1 MFNLRLKQLREDA
14 GYSQYSFSAAFGTKQ
29 STVGGWES
37 GAREPRIAIL
47 IRLAKFFNVSL
58 DYLLDCKGM
67 SPMLNLKQLRLDR
80 HLTQTALANALD
92 VAQTTISAWERG
104 EKSPD
109 PDTLVRLANFY
120 DVSVDYLLG
129 RENKKEAPL
138 PVPMLGKDAQKL
150 LDMYGEM
157 SKESKDQVM
166 LYVTSLYYVDRANR
180 SAQYSG
186 ALAAYEGGTQ
196 QHTISKEAAEKVRRR
211 LEDME
216 KNT

>member
-1 MFNLRLKQLREDA
+1 MENLKKLRKIHEA
-14 GYSQYSFSAAFGTKQ
+14 TQQ
-29 STVGGWES
+29 TV
-37 GAREPRIAIL
+37 A
-47 IRLAKFFNVSL
+47 
-58 DYLLDCKGM
+58 DYLGIT
-67 SPMLNLKQLRLDR
+67 R
-80 HLTQTALANALD
+80 
-92 VAQTTISAWERG
+92 SAYSNIENDNR
-104 EKSPD
+104 D
-109 PDTLVRLANFY
+109 PDTKTLLKLADYYN
-120 DVSVDYLLG
+120 VSVDYLLG

>member
-1 MFNLRLKQLREDA
+1 MRQVLINAGLGFNTMTAYKTSMPKADN
-14 GYSQYSFSAAFGTKQ
+14 
-29 STVGGWES
+29 
-37 GAREPRIAIL
+37 
-47 IRLAKFFNVSL
+47 LAKIADV
-58 DYLLDCKGM
+58 LDC
-67 SPMLNLKQLRLDR
+67 
-80 HLTQTALANALD
+80 
-92 VAQTTISAWERG
+92 
-104 EKSPD
+104 
-109 PDTLVRLANFY
+109 
-120 DVSVDYLLG
+120 SVDYLLG

-138 PVPMLGKDAQKL
+138 PVPMLGKDAQRL

-166 LYVTSLYYVDRANR
+166 RYVTSLYYVDRANR